1 MAEDRILTLHPE
13 GKKGVNIT
21 RDKYEQVK
29 AVILDALT
37 DTPGMTLDQLFD
49 RSEEVLTGHFDGKIG
64 WYVMS
69 VKLDLEARGVIE
81 RVPKASPQRLRL
93 AATVDK

>member
-37 DTPGMTLDQLFD
+37 DTP
-49 RSEEVLTGHFDGKIG
+49 EIG
-64 WYVMS
+64 RAS
-69 VKLDLEARGVIE
+69 CRE
-81 RVPKASPQRLRL
+81 RV
-93 AATVDK
+93 